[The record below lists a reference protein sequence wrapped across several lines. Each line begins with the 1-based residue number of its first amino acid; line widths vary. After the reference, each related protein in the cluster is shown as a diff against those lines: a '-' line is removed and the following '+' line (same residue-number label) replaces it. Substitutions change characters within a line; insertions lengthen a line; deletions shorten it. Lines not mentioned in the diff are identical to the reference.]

1 MWQPQLELKDFLAHC
16 QQGQRKIVSNCVD
29 SYIPSS
35 SSLVNLKAGDV
46 RFEPYGVSIPFIDF
60 KNKY

>member
-1 MWQPQLELKDFLAHC
+1 MKQ
-16 QQGQRKIVSNCVD
+16 IVSNYFD
-29 SYIPSS
+29 SYIPSN
-35 SSLVNLKAGDV
+35 SSLETLKASNV